1 MFSPKSNM
9 EIYDTTLRDG
19 AQNQEVN
26 LNIHEKL
33 EIAKALDDFGVD
45 YIELGWPGSN
55 EKELQTFLEASKLK
69 LKKSKIA
76 AFGST
81 RRINLTAAQ
90 DPNLKAILDSKSPV
104 ATIFGKSW
112 LLHVEKQLKAT
123 PEENLEAIKDTLTFL
138 IKNNL
143 KVIYDAEHFFDG
155 YKDNK
160 EYALS
165 TLKAAIISG
174 AKTIVLCDTNG
185 GLLPWEL
192 EQIIKEVQDYFN
204 KNNLNVKLGIH
215 AHNDAGNA
223 VANTLIAVNLG
234 IEHIQGTI
242 NGLGERAGNADLC
255 QVLPNLAIKMNKPLD
270 VNLKSL
276 TSLSALV
283 YTLTNMRP
291 NHNQPFT
298 GKNAFSHKGGIHVDA
313 ISKGASYEHISPE
326 LVGNKRQIILSD
338 LSGKAN
344 IVEVVKKFGYN
355 LDKTNPNIQKML
367 KEVELLESK
376 GYDIGSLESEQFLLT
391 EKYFGALKNFFE
403 IKNWDIR
410 TRKINNKEFSECIL
424 TGLVKGK
431 EQEVLATVEGG
442 PVDAIYKAIKKLLID
457 YKEVASLKLI
467 DYKVMIA
474 QDKGIESSVR
484 VYIELKALDESFG
497 TIGVST
503 NILEASL
510 EAIKKG
516 FIYYLQKHLNN

>member
-1 MFSPKSNM
+1 M

-33 EIAKALDDFGVD
+33 EIAKALDEFGVD

-55 EKELQTFLEASKLK
+55 EKELQAFLEASKLK
-69 LKKSKIA
+69 LKKSKIT

-81 RRINLTAAQ
+81 RRISLSAEEDA
-90 DPNLKAILDSKSPV
+90 NLKAILDSKASV
-104 ATIFGKSW
+104 AAIFGKSW

-123 PEENLEAIKDTLTFL
+123 PEENLEAIKDTIAFL

-160 EYALS
+160 VYALS
-165 TLKAAIISG
+165 TLKAAAESG

-185 GLLPWEL
+185 GILPWEL
-192 EQIIKEVQDYFN
+192 EQIIKEVQSYL
-204 KNNLNVKLGIH
+204 KENNLNVKLGIH
-215 AHNDAGNA
+215 THNDSGNA
-223 VANTLIAVNLG
+223 VANTLLAVQLG

-255 QVLPNLAIKMNKPLD
+255 QVLPNLAIKMNKSLN

-276 TSLSALV
+276 THLSNLV
-283 YTLTNMRP
+283 YTLTNMHP

-313 ISKGASYEHISPE
+313 ISKGASYEHINPE
-326 LVGNKRQIILSD
+326 LVGNKREIILSD

-344 IVEVVKKFGYN
+344 IVEVVKKFGYDA
-355 LDKTNPNIQKML
+355 DKNDIRIKNML
-367 KEVELLESK
+367 KELESLEAK

-391 EKYFGALKNFFE
+391 EKHFGNPKNFFE

-424 TGLVKGK
+424 TGIVKGK

-442 PVDAIYKAIKKLLID
+442 PVDAIYKALKKLLAD
-457 YKEVASLKLI
+457 YKEISSLKLI
-467 DYKVMIA
+467 NYKVMIA
-474 QDKGIESSVR
+474 EDKGVESSVR
-484 VYIELKALDESFG
+484 VYIELKNSDEELGS
-497 TIGVST
+497 IGVST